1 MTLTSSLDILIPRW
15 RSQGTDM
22 LPPSTPSTVIET
34 FRRVGQEP
42 SVETMTLY
50 QSLGGMRMMDNLL
63 WRLWPLDEIEQ
74 LNQEP
79 SEYGVL
85 FSDFLIDSHVYR
97 LRQVDH
103 EVSDV
108 WVDAFDLGPPMLVA
122 PSLTDFF
129 ATYCTRPSLVLD
141 PPSR

>member
-1 MTLTSSLDILIPRW
+1 
-15 RSQGTDM
+15 M
-22 LPPSTPSTVIET
+22 LPPPAPSTVVET
-34 FRRVGQEP
+34 FRRLGQEP

-50 QSLGGMRMMDNLL
+50 RSTGGMQMMDNLL
-63 WRLWPLDEIEQ
+63 WRLWPLDEIER
-74 LNQEP
+74 LNNDP

-97 LRQVDH
+97 LRQVDN

-108 WVDAFDLGPPMLVA
+108 WVEAFDLGPPLRIA
-122 PSLTDFF
+122 ESLTEFF
-129 ATYCTRPSLVLD
+129 ATYCKQPSLVLD